1 MEKKAL
7 GKGLGALLPGRE
19 EEEKHEEHHNVISI
33 DVHHVLAGR
42 HQPRKDFGEEELQQL
57 AASLKQT
64 GVLQPIVVRRKGYCF
79 YELIDG
85 ERRWRAAKVAGFKNI
100 PATVRNCS
108 DDQAMVLALVENL
121 QRHDLNP
128 METARAYQR
137 LATEFGMTQEDI
149 SQQLGKD
156 RSTVANLAR
165 LVHLPNEIQQLIQ
178 TGAISTGHAKVLLA
192 LNGPDTQVRLA
203 RRIAEGQLSVR
214 ETEKVVQRELNN
226 RKVVRKKLSANPYP
240 DLVERIQ
247 KRVGTKVTIE
257 ESGRKGGRVV
267 IHYFSPPDL
276 ERVLDVLLT

>member
-7 GKGLGALLPGRE
+7 GRGLGALLPVGDE
-19 EEEKHEEHHNVISI
+19 SKVEEHQNVISI
-33 DVHHVLAGR
+33 DVHHVIPGR
-42 HQPRKDFGEEELQQL
+42 HQPRKDFAEDELQKL
-57 AASLKQT
+57 ADSLKQT
-64 GVLQPIVVRRKGYCF
+64 GVLQPIVVRRKGDGF
-79 YELIDG
+79 YELIAG
-85 ERRWRAAKVAGFKNI
+85 ERRWRAAKVAGFSNI

-128 METARAYQR
+128 METAHAYQR

-165 LVHLPNEIQQLIQ
+165 LVNLPNEIKELVQS
-178 TGAISTGHAKVLLA
+178 GAITTGHAKVLLA
-192 LNGPDTQVRLA
+192 LNGPDMQVRLA
-203 RRIAEGQLSVR
+203 RRIVEGQLSVR
-214 ETEKVVQRELNN
+214 ETEQIVQRELIT
-226 RKVVRKKLSANPYP
+226 RKPGSKKPSAKPYP

-247 KRVGTKVTIE
+247 KRLGTKVTIE
-257 ESGRKGGRVV
+257 ENGRKGGRLV
-267 IHYFSPPDL
+267 IHYFSPPEL